1 MELDQAPLSHQNVGI
16 MVTVMVAAMQC
27 APEAKIAWN
36 SKRRKAPNWCR
47 NHIYQATGERIVSY
61 VALA

>member
-27 APEAKIAWN
+27 APEAEIARN
-36 SKRRKAPNWCR
+36 SRRKAPN
-47 NHIYQATGERIVSY
+47 
-61 VALA
+61 